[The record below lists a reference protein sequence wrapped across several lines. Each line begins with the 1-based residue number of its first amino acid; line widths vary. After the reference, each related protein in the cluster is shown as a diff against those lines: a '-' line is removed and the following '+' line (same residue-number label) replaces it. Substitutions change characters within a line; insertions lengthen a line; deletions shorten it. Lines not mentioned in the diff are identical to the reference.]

1 MYCEYW
7 RRKLSHNKDIEF
19 PKKLCP
25 AMASVTDGFSF
36 AFMQEC
42 FVATLLTLANDEADP
57 DDRYAGAG
65 SNRMRPRPFD
75 DDNDNLEDYK
85 LWTTFKKQADILR
98 KEVEGQKS
106 RSSQLSQWLKV
117 DEKASDVSP
126 SHPAAEKQGKHC
138 RSCCKCQDGQ
148 PGQKGKQVMRAEG
161 RAGSEMLPELP
172 WVDRKYTYLT
182 DTAFEWRL

>member
-7 RRKLSHNKDIEF
+7 RRKLRNNKDIDF

-42 FVATLLTLANDEADP
+42 FVATLLTLANDELGAEDT
-57 DDRYAGAG
+57 YGGAG
-65 SNRMRPRPFD
+65 SNRTNPRPFD
-75 DDNDNLEDYK
+75 SDNDNLEDYK

-106 RSSQLSQWLKV
+106 KSSQLSQWLKA
-117 DEKASDVSP
+117 DEKANEDVIA
-126 SHPAAEKQGKHC
+126 HPAAHKRGHC
-138 RSCCKCQDGQ
+138 HSCCKCQDGRR
-148 PGQKGKQVMRAEG
+148 GQKGEHVVGAG
-161 RAGSEMLPELP
+161 RSAGSEMLPELP
-172 WVDRKYTYLT
+172 WT
-182 DTAFEWRL
+182 DQKHRMFTATAFEWRL